1 MIKKLIDII
10 CDKWSDGLILYEG
23 SIGFSERDGCQSSNI
38 VSFKRYYCQKSP
50 FGIGSKL
57 LMEIFEF
64 DISSLGKFNPEL
76 PEKQSFMCDVHK
88 TYISLLIENRDN
100 KINSI
105 LN

>member
-23 SIGFSERDGCQSSNI
+23 SIEENI
-38 VSFKRYYCQKSP
+38 VSFKRYYCQK
-50 FGIGSKL
+50 SKL

-76 PEKQSFMCDVHK
+76 AKNQSFMCDVHK

>member
-1 MIKKLIDII
+1 
-10 CDKWSDGLILYEG
+10 
-23 SIGFSERDGCQSSNI
+23 
-38 VSFKRYYCQKSP
+38 
-50 FGIGSKL
+50 
-57 LMEIFEF
+57 MEIFEF

-76 PEKQSFMCDVHK
+76 AEKQSFMCDVHK